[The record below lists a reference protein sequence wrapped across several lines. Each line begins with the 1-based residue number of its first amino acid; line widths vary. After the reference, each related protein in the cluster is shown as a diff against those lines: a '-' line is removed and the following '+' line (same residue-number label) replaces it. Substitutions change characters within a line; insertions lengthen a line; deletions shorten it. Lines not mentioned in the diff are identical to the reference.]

1 MELIHKIKWG
11 TEIEYNLI
19 KVCNDGSII
28 FKDKINKFLPKNEEV
43 SKWLKINTEKTST
56 VKDKEK
62 KVLDCYDIEAIFG
75 VFEGVD
81 TEDFIKACDFF
92 QTVLDCIQKTRN
104 FNCINYE
111 ITKEMI
117 LYKHEFT
124 FYGKPQ
130 LTISI
135 DIANYPRLFYLYFN
149 NQTKFIYLYN
159 QTFKLMEF
167 TGDADKDLTI
177 FGFILYINYFIYCM
191 NAYILDMYYIVENM
205 LSICENIDIIKKSID
220 GVLTEEDEEV
230 YTDYISFYKE
240 IKYDQNGLNLIKSIG
255 LIKDIINKRS
265 IDGQV
270 LTEDEVKVYEF
281 HLNLFII
288 YLGMNESYHYFLKEY
303 IKNKDLFEQLYA
315 IDKSLTKISINKEDE
330 VLIEFY
336 KDLELLKD
344 ENFSYF
350 IENRQHFSSNS
361 YILTFIKFQESW
373 SKKNYIKG
381 AFPIKPRTKIEF
393 LWMKMTPEDRKYIKN
408 MVKKKEDSMFSIS
421 FKHRNEITTLKTVIN
436 RLTKKKKISNFLE
449 TYDVYELFE
458 FEYEQNDNYEITIE
472 FRDFKRIKMI
482 SQYMNGVS
490 VEEIKTEVMT
500 IEEFKKSINY
510 IFTGFISQLF
520 SPLPPVL
527 LTFSKPRPSPPLPLS
542 KPRTTP
548 PPRTLRPRTSP
559 TPPPLPLSTLRTS
572 PTPRTLRPRT
582 PRPRTSRS
590 RSPNLHVPPSD
601 RRDRDRDAQFKSKK
615 SKTKSKTKSKKS
627 KTKSKTKSKSKSKTK
642 KSKTKSKSKKSKT
655 KSKTKTKKSKTK
667 TKKSKTKTK
676 QYLNQ

>member
-19 KVCNDGSII
+19 KVCNDSSII
-28 FKDKINKFLPKNEEV
+28 FKDKINKFLPKNRAI

-75 VFEGVD
+75 VFEGVG

-92 QTVLDCIQKTRN
+92 QTVLDCIQETRN
-104 FNCINYE
+104 FNCINYK

-117 LYKHEFT
+117 LYKPEFT

-159 QTFKLMEF
+159 QTFNLLIL
-167 TGDADKDLTI
+167 TGDTDKDLTI

-191 NAYILDMYYIVENM
+191 NAYILDMYYIVENI
-205 LSICENIDIIKKSID
+205 LSICKNIDIIKKSID
-220 GVLTEEDEEV
+220 GQVLTKEDEEV
-230 YTDYISFYKE
+230 YEDYISFHEE
-240 IKYDQNGLNLIKSIG
+240 IKYDQNGLNLIKS
-255 LIKDIINKRS
+255 IKDIINKRS

-281 HLNLFII
+281 HLKLFII

-315 IDKSLTKISINKEDE
+315 IDKSLTKISINKK
-330 VLIEFY
+330 VKMLIEFY

-393 LWMKMTPEDRKYIKN
+393 LWMKMTPEDQKYIET
-408 MVKKKEDSMFSIS
+408 MVKKEEDMFSIS
-421 FKHRNEITTLKTVIN
+421 FKHRNEITTLKTVID
-436 RLTKKKKISNFLE
+436 RLTKDKQISNFLE

-542 KPRTTP
+542 KPRTPP
-548 PPRTLRPRTSP
+548 PPRTSKRFHIHQEEESE
-559 TPPPLPLSTLRTS
+559 LSQKKKKLAEQMS
-572 PTPRTLRPRT
+572 M
-582 PRPRTSRS
+582 
-590 RSPNLHVPPSD
+590 
-601 RRDRDRDAQFKSKK
+601 FKK
-615 SKTKSKTKSKKS
+615 SKTKSKTK
-627 KTKSKTKSKSKSKTK
+627 TKTK
-642 KSKTKSKSKKSKT
+642 KSKTKSKSKSKS
-655 KSKTKTKKSKTK
+655 KKSK
-667 TKKSKTKTK
+667 KSKSKTK

>member
-19 KVCNDGSII
+19 KICNDSSII

-104 FNCINYE
+104 FNCINYK

-117 LYKHEFT
+117 LYKHDFT

-191 NAYILDMYYIVENM
+191 NAYILDMYYIVENI
-205 LSICENIDIIKKSID
+205 LSICKNIDIIKKSID
-220 GVLTEEDEEV
+220 GQVLTEEDEEV
-230 YTDYISFYKE
+230 YTDYISFYEE

-315 IDKSLTKISINKEDE
+315 IDKSLTKINKK
-330 VLIEFY
+330 VKMLIEFY

-393 LWMKMTPEDRKYIKN
+393 LWMKMTPEDREYIEN

-421 FKHRNEITTLKTVIN
+421 FKHRNEITTLKTVID
-436 RLTKKKKISNFLE
+436 RLTKDKQISNFLE

-482 SQYMNGVS
+482 SQYMNRVS
-490 VEEIKTEVMT
+490 VEEIKESIKTEVMT

-542 KPRTTP
+542 K
-548 PPRTLRPRTSP
+548 
-559 TPPPLPLSTLRTS
+559 LRTS
-572 PTPRTLRPRT
+572 PTPR
-582 PRPRTSRS
+582 RTSKRFHNPQEEEPEPHQEEES
-590 RSPNLHVPPSD
+590 ELS
-601 RRDRDRDAQFKSKK
+601 QKK
-615 SKTKSKTKSKKS
+615 KKLAEQMS
-627 KTKSKTKSKSKSKTK
+627 MF
-642 KSKTKSKSKKSKT
+642 KKSKT
-655 KSKTKTKKSKTK
+655 KSKTKTKSKKSKKSKTK
-667 TKKSKTKTK
+667 TKSKSKKSKSKSKSKSKKSKKSKTKTK